1 VAVKKQQGGAKKQ
14 TKFTPRP
21 CSTCGGDILE
31 LKDGTVVKL
40 MWYSGGHR
48 SHSWEWA
55 HRKCIVTTGK

>member
-1 VAVKKQQGGAKKQ
+1 MAVKKQQGGGKT

-21 CSTCGGDILE
+21 CSTCGMDILE

-40 MWYSGGHR
+40 LWYSGGHR
-48 SHSWEWA
+48 SSSWEWA